1 MMTGFFGQAIIY
13 LTAAIVCVPIAKRL
27 GMGSVLGYLLAGII
41 IGPFGLGFIGREG
54 QDIMH
59 FAEFGVVMM
68 LFLIGLE
75 LEPAHFWK
83 MRHLV
88 VGMGALQIGATAV
101 LTGAVLMLLGLTW
114 QAALAAGLALAM
126 SSTAI
131 VLQSLKEKGL
141 GGTMVGKSAFAVLLS
156 QDIAVIPIL
165 ALLPLLAVSTGHA
178 AGASHGQSFLE
189 DLPGWLQ
196 TLAVLGAGASVVV
209 AGRFLVAPVLRIIA
223 RTHLREIFTAAAL
236 LIVLATALLM
246 SLVGLSPALGAFLA
260 GVVLANSEFR
270 HELESDIEPFK
281 GLLLGLF
288 FIAVGASINFRLIGQ
303 EPLFIGAFVLAVVL
317 IKTLVLGATGRLF
330 KLTLD
335 QNVIFTLS
343 LSQVGEF
350 AFVLFS
356 FMRQARLLSDE
367 LSGQMMAVTA
377 LSMALTPVLLLI
389 GERLVLPRLITP
401 QVEDLAADAID
412 TRHRVI
418 IAGFGEFGSTIGRFL
433 RANGVEATILDND
446 SSRVDLLRKM
456 SFKVFY
462 GDATRLDILKS
473 AGAEEARLL
482 IVALAD
488 PVTRHDLIEKIR
500 SHYPDL
506 KLMVK
511 TKDRADAY
519 DLIDAGI
526 QDVYRESL
534 DTSIRLGVDALIRL
548 GHRRYS
554 AARAGLNFLKYDEA
568 ALRELA
574 KHRHDEKLYIETT
587 REYIRQQE
595 QLLANDREANPTI
608 NDHAWESDR
617 HAYPSGKT

>member
-83 MRHLV
+83 MRRLI
-88 VGMGALQIGATAV
+88 VGMGAVQISATAM
-101 LTGAVLMLLGLTW
+101 LTGAGLMLLGLTW
-114 QAALAAGLALAM
+114 QAALATGLALAM

-141 GGTMVGKSAFAVLLS
+141 GGTMAGKSAFAVLLS

-165 ALLPLLAVSTGHA
+165 ALLPLLAASTGHA
-178 AGASHGQSFLE
+178 GTPHNSAFLA

-196 TLAVLGAGASVVV
+196 TLAVLGAGASVVI
-209 AGRFLVAPVLRIIA
+209 AGRYAIAPVLRIIA

-236 LIVLATALLM
+236 LIVLATAGLM

-303 EPLFIGAFVLAVVL
+303 APLFIAAFVLAVVAV
-317 IKTLVLGATGRLF
+317 KTSVLAVTGRLF

-335 QNVIFTLS
+335 QNLIFALS

-356 FMRQARLLSDE
+356 FMHQARLLSDD
-367 LSGQMMAVTA
+367 LAGQMMAVTA
-377 LSMALTPVLLLI
+377 VSMALTPVLLLT

-401 QVEDLAADAID
+401 QAENQAADMID
-412 TRHRVI
+412 TRHSVI

-433 RANGVEATILDND
+433 RANGVDATILDND
-446 SSRVDLLRKM
+446 SSRVNLLRKM
-456 SFKVFY
+456 GFKVFY

-519 DLIDAGI
+519 DLIEAGI

-534 DTSIRLGVDALIRL
+534 DTSIRLGVDALIQL
-548 GHRRYS
+548 GYRRYS

-568 ALRELA
+568 ALKELA
-574 KHRHDEKLYIETT
+574 KHRHDEKSYIDTT

-595 QLLANDREANPTI
+595 QLLATDREASPTI
-608 NDHAWESDR
+608 NDHAWEGDG
-617 HAYPSGKT
+617 HTYPSGRE